1 MEVKKMQKKPVF
13 LIVAILFILIFIAAV
28 FAMLSSLTDSRMET
42 PAGIDPGTSYTAS
55 GPVNTK
61 TVTVISVSHQ
71 SGNDTIRL
79 FGRADFPPGSAILYE
94 VWPKNA
100 VAPKKTTEEISG
112 VSGRTLAYSRNESV
126 VWSVDVDTGSWKNG
140 EYIVNAW
147 PEQSDP
153 LFGDRKKFS
162 LPLVDTIGTGAGKDA
177 GNGEIIL
184 NEVIPSNVNS
194 VPGSL
199 PPYPTPVV
207 AASAQPT
214 SAIAAPSAGSPQDP
228 GSPCNISEAGSRA
241 LVPVDTSVPIR
252 DPIPGIRYFFDRDET
267 GRTIELAK
275 GEIVE
280 INLGFAPGLAM
291 RWVVP
296 VSGCGIEL
304 VNDGVWYTGGDFW
317 NNTGFYRARYR
328 AVSPGTSVIDGK
340 LVFKPEEAG
349 DLRFNLTVIVK

>member
-1 MEVKKMQKKPVF
+1 MQKKPVF
-13 LIVAILFILIFIAAV
+13 LIVAILFIFILIAAV
-28 FAMLSSLTDSRMET
+28 FAMLSSFTDSRMET
-42 PAGIDPGTSYTAS
+42 PAGIDPGTFYTAS

-79 FGRADFPPGSAILYE
+79 FGRADLPPGFAILYE

-100 VAPKKTTEEISG
+100 VALKKTTEEISG

-194 VPGSL
+194 VSGSL
-199 PPYPTPVV
+199 PSYPTPVV
-207 AASAQPT
+207 AASAQPP
-214 SAIAAPSAGSPQDP
+214 SAIADGSPQDP
-228 GSPCNISEAGSRA
+228 GSPCNLSAAGSRA
-241 LVPVDTSVPIR
+241 LVPVDTSVPIQ
-252 DPIPGIRYFFDRDET
+252 DPMPGIRYSLNESDSD
-267 GRTIELAK
+267 RTIVLDK
-275 GEIVE
+275 GEMVE
-280 INLGFAPGLAM
+280 INLRWRPGHGLH
-291 RWVVP
+291 WIVP
-296 VSGCGIEL
+296 VSGCGLEL
-304 VNDGVWYTGGDFW
+304 VNDGYYDTGTDFW
-317 NNTGFYRARYR
+317 NTSGHYRARYR
-328 AVSPGTSVIDGK
+328 AVSSGTSVLNGEYLAEPK
-340 LVFKPEEAG
+340 EVG
-349 DLRFNLTVIVK
+349 NLRFNLTVVVK